1 MLKMAPHKI
10 FVHSSARV
18 NSAHSSHSDF
28 SFQLAASLEVE
39 KSRAL
44 IDQVHIANEFPSIY
58 ASNKYV
64 YIDEK
69 VGNSSYKRKIDLSEG
84 NYDGDTL
91 AANLKSVLNAG
102 TNMTQASYNVT
113 FDPPT
118 GKLTITTSDTAN
130 TFFLW
135 PAEYL
140 EHGLWNPLNLASIPE
155 YVKYDNAYEVLGFH
169 NPVEMTGNLNSDVVG
184 SAHIN
189 VVPFH
194 TLYIHS
200 SLGTQG
206 DSVGPQGSSSV
217 IRTICLDQPVGR
229 YVHDRSVMPYD
240 YISIEKGM
248 LRQPTVT
255 SLVFCTFGSNYMT
268 KSGKN
273 TTQTNCVKFINQ

>member
-1 MLKMAPHKI
+1 MAPHKI

-18 NSAHSSHSDF
+18 NSAHSTHSDF

-58 ASNKYV
+58 AGNKYV
-64 YIDEK
+64 YIEEN
-69 VGNSSYKRKIDLSEG
+69 VNNTSHKRKIALMEAS
-84 NYDGDTL
+84 YDGDSL
-91 AANLKSVLNAG
+91 ATNLKLVLNTG
-102 TNMTQASYNVT
+102 TNMTAASYNVT

-118 GKLTITTSDTAN
+118 GKLTITTSDTSN

-135 PAEYL
+135 TAEYL
-140 EHGLWNPLNLASIPE
+140 EHGLWNPLNLASIPSE
-155 YVKYDNAYEVLGFH
+155 YVKYDNAYDVLGFH
-169 NPVEMTGNLNSDVVG
+169 SPMKITGNLATDVVG

-217 IRTICLDQPVGR
+217 IRTICLDQPLGR

-248 LRQPTVT
+248 LRQLDFRLTDWLGRTVPLNH
-255 SLVFCTFGSNYMT
+255 SWSFSILLIPEEDM
-268 KSGKN
+268 
-273 TTQTNCVKFINQ
+273 

>member
-1 MLKMAPHKI
+1 MAPHKI

-18 NSAHSSHSDF
+18 NSAHSTHSDF

-39 KSRAL
+39 KSRCL
-44 IDQVHIANEFPSIY
+44 IDQVHIANEFPSIH
-58 ASNKYV
+58 ANNKYV
-64 YIDEK
+64 YIEES
-69 VGNSSYKRKIDLSEG
+69 VSGVSHKRKIALTEG
-84 NYDGDTL
+84 SYDGDTL

-102 TNMTQASYNVT
+102 TNMSTASYNVT
-113 FDPPT
+113 FDAST
-118 GKLTITTSDTAN
+118 GKLTITTSDTSN

-155 YVKYDNAYEVLGFH
+155 YVKYDNSYEVLGFH
-169 NPVEMTGNLNSDVVG
+169 NPIAMGGLLFQDVVG

-248 LRQPTVT
+248 LRQLDFRLTDWLGRAVPLNH
-255 SLVFCTFGSNYMT
+255 SWSFSILLIPEEDM
-268 KSGKN
+268 
-273 TTQTNCVKFINQ
+273 